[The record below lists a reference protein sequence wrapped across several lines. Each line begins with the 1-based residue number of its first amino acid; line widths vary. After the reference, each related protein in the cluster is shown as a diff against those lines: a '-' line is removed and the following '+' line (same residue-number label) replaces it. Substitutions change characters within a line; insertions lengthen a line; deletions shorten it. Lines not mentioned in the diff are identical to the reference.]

1 MLDNTANQPS
11 KFRTENWVEISYD
24 SRGTY
29 KTVNQIKVKTTMIKS
44 SLCDYDDAHILVKGN
59 ITIVGKGADTA
70 VTEGEKG
77 DKKII
82 FKTSTTLTDCINEI
96 NNTQL
101 DNAKDV
107 DFVMPMYHLIE
118 YSDNHSKTSG
128 RLW

>member
-1 MLDNTANQPS
+1 MTHVE
-11 KFRTENWVEISYD
+11 RTKLLTKLKLKRQWY
-24 SRGTY
+24 
-29 KTVNQIKVKTTMIKS
+29 
-44 SLCDYDDAHILVKGN
+44 LCDYGDAQVLVKGN

-70 VTEGEKG
+70 ATEGDKG

-82 FKTSTTLTDCINEI
+82 FKTCTPLADCINEI